1 MAETRAPKRRDYTRI
16 ALDAAQAS
24 LTTQTAAHVAV
35 LEAADDVTQADTAL
49 AAAHAHHEQPVR
61 AHAGKAA
68 AFATLVGHD
77 EAATRLGL
85 TAAQLR
91 TLLKP
96 PGKTGRTTPTT
107 VPGSADAAAPDGD
120 DRPEPA
126 RPADGQTAA

>member
-1 MAETRAPKRRDYTRI
+1 MAETRAPKRKDYTRI

-35 LEAADDVTQADTAL
+35 LEAADTVTQADTAL
-49 AAAHAHHEQPVR
+49 AAAHAHHEQAVR
-61 AHAGKAA
+61 AHAEKAA
-68 AFATLVGHD
+68 AFTQLVGHD

-96 PGKTGRTTPTT
+96 PGKTGRATPTVPATADATTPN
-107 VPGSADAAAPDGD
+107 GD
-120 DRPEPA
+120 DRPGPA